1 MNEMQK
7 LTMELIW
14 ESTRFYEDFKPHF
27 VNNKVSA
34 ELRMGLARV
43 LVTIHTRCGSIQDA
57 TFLRRKNDLAKVLF
71 GYPKTG
77 ELNGQLTTWSSYL
90 EETKNSIH
98 SRTLKTVRLYLLDL
112 RAELNNKP
120 ENLPMRK

>member
-1 MNEMQK
+1 MQK

-27 VNNKVSA
+27 VNNKVPT

-43 LVTIHTRCGSIQDA
+43 LVTIHMRCGSIQDA
-57 TFLRRKNDLAKVLF
+57 TFLRRKNDLAKVLS

-77 ELNGQLTTWSSYL
+77 ELNGQLTTWLNYL
-90 EETKNSIH
+90 EEIKSSIH
-98 SRTLKTVRLYLLDL
+98 SRTLKTVRLYLHDL
-112 RAELNNKP
+112 RVELNNKP